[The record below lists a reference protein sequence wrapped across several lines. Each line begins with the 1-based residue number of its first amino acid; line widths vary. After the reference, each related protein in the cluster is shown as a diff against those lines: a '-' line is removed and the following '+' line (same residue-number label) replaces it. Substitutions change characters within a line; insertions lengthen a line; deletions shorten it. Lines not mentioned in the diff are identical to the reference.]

1 MKLSENTIE
10 VLKNF
15 STINQGLIVKKGSHL
30 KTLSTNKNIKA
41 EADIAEEFTQDF
53 AIYDLNKTLGIL
65 SMNKASPEVVVE
77 KECLTFSGLGGHAKI
92 RQRFAAP
99 CLIFGYDKLDKKI
112 EVDGFEVDLTLTQE
126 VFSWIFS
133 VASILKCPNIVIR
146 SVDGKIIE
154 IFAED
159 VKGEVVDDASIVV
172 QGNTTVPFNAVLK
185 IENLKIIPGAYNV
198 LITNGISKFCH
209 KTKPLLYWISLE
221 AATSWIKK

>member
-41 EADIAEEFTQDF
+41 EVDIAEEFTQDF

-77 KECLTFSGLGGHAKI
+77 KECLVFSGLGGHAKI

-99 CLIFGYDKLDKKI
+99 NLIFGYDKLDKKI
-112 EVDGFEVDLTLTQE
+112 EVEKFAANISLTQE
-126 VFSWIFS
+126 VHNWIIS
-133 VASILKCPNIVIR
+133 VASILKCPNIVIK

-159 VKGEVVDDASIVV
+159 VKGEIVDDASIVV
-172 QGNTTVPFNAVLK
+172 EGTTSISFKAVLK
-185 IENLKIIPGAYNV
+185 IENLKIIPGAYMV
-198 LITNGISKFCH
+198 SLAHGISKFAH
-209 KTKPLLYWISLE
+209 RSKPLHYWIALE
-221 AATSWIKK
+221 QATSKFGD